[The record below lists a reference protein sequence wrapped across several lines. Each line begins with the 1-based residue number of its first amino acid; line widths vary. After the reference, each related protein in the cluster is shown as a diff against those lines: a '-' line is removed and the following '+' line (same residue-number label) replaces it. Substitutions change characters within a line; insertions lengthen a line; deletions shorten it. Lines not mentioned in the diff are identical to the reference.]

1 MKGETKMENTEL
13 NEVVTTE
20 AAENIAEAIPNG
32 ESGMKSSTVI
42 GLSMAA
48 GAMLW
53 ELGIKPVG
61 KKALAWIA
69 AKRATRKNKA
79 KGDTDE
85 EPVEPEESEE

>member
-1 MKGETKMENTEL
+1 MENTEL
-13 NEVVTTE
+13 NEVITAET
-20 AAENIAEAIPNG
+20 AENIAEAIPTG

-61 KKALAWIA
+61 KKAIAWIA
-69 AKRATRKNKA
+69 AKKAARKNKA
-79 KGDTDE
+79 KSEDTE
-85 EPVEPEESEE
+85 ESVDPEESEEE